1 MAYGKIVADQIQ
13 HSSEGTVGTQ
23 YVVNGS
29 AKVIFCMN
37 LQGTA
42 ALESDAGGAINTS
55 SLVDNGTGDG
65 TVSYT
70 SSLSGRKNPVSHD
83 DTGHTGSVGGQIYT
97 RTSQVVNDFTGDGFV
112 SARTGSLTG
121 SIRIHS
127 YYTSDIASGM
137 HDYSANFIVIHGDL
151 A

>member
-1 MAYGKIVADQIQ
+1 MAKGKLVADVIE
-13 HSSEGTVGTQ
+13 HSSVGSVDTQ

-83 DTGHTGSVGGQIYT
+83 DTGNTGGGQIYA
-97 RTSQVVNDFTGDGFV
+97 RTSQVVNDFSADGFV
-112 SARTGSLTG
+112 AARTGSLTG

-127 YYTSDIASGM
+127 YYTSDAASGM
-137 HDYSANFIVIHGDL
+137 HDYATNFIVIHGDL